1 MKKLIVIF
9 MVVFLLSSML
19 CITALA
25 ANGDNKSNA
34 IIINQY
40 DKVYYGT
47 LSSEGT
53 NDWYKLTTD
62 SQEAYYYFTLNN
74 ETGTANAHIV
84 VYNDRDVEML
94 DVGYYTGKG
103 QTAVGNVKLEPNS
116 TYYLKVHMNDEGVG
130 NYSIK
135 VSKKI
140 DEISNEQQR
149 ATSINKDT
157 MYYQSIDGN
166 GDLDWYTISSDSQN
180 AYYYFYLKNESGT
193 ENAHLIVYNERDV
206 ELINVGYYTSAGQ
219 EITGNIKLE
228 PNAKYYLKVY
238 FNDAGTGNYAFQ
250 VTSSVDEIGN
260 DKNSALEIQTNKV
273 VSSSIDGNG
282 DVDYFVLK
290 TGSSTREY
298 QLIYNNETGTTN
310 GHVVVY
316 SDRDEELINV
326 GSYTGAG
333 QSADGTVTLK
343 ANSTYYFKAYLNDDG
358 VGSYSFKLS
367 QCVEGHTPSGVWS
380 TTVEPTCFTNGE
392 KCQSCSV
399 CGEVVETQEIEAL
412 GHDFSN
418 KETVKEATLIS
429 LGEKKATCSR
439 CGEVEYSKD
448 WSKVWI
454 LPVIIVG
461 GILVLIGII
470 NYARAFSKSKRG
482 RY

>member
-157 MYYQSIDGN
+157 MYYQ
-166 GDLDWYTISSDSQN
+166 
-180 AYYYFYLKNESGT
+180 
-193 ENAHLIVYNERDV
+193 
-206 ELINVGYYTSAGQ
+206 
-219 EITGNIKLE
+219 
-228 PNAKYYLKVY
+228 
-238 FNDAGTGNYAFQ
+238 
-250 VTSSVDEIGN
+250 
-260 DKNSALEIQTNKV
+260 
-273 VSSSIDGNG
+273 
-282 DVDYFVLK
+282 
-290 TGSSTREY
+290 
-298 QLIYNNETGTTN
+298 
-310 GHVVVY
+310 
-316 SDRDEELINV
+316 
-326 GSYTGAG
+326 
-333 QSADGTVTLK
+333 
-343 ANSTYYFKAYLNDDG
+343 
-358 VGSYSFKLS
+358 
-367 QCVEGHTPSGVWS
+367 
-380 TTVEPTCFTNGE
+380 
-392 KCQSCSV
+392 
-399 CGEVVETQEIEAL
+399 
-412 GHDFSN
+412 
-418 KETVKEATLIS
+418 
-429 LGEKKATCSR
+429 
-439 CGEVEYSKD
+439 
-448 WSKVWI
+448 
-454 LPVIIVG
+454 
-461 GILVLIGII
+461 
-470 NYARAFSKSKRG
+470 
-482 RY
+482 